1 MSPWHPDQ
9 RLGELAPRLDHA
21 RRIAWRLGGGLL
33 AASVLVGLFQAQA
46 LFQGYLLAYLFILGF
61 ALGSLGLTL
70 LHNVTGGNWGM
81 AIRRVLEGGM
91 ATLPACALLFLPI
104 AVAVYFF
111 EGAGVFPW
119 ADPETVARDGL
130 LQHKAPY
137 LNAEFFLARAAVY
150 FGAWLLLALR
160 LRALAD
166 ERERAGETDPMG
178 PLSKRL
184 RSLSAPG
191 LGLYG
196 LTMSFAA
203 FDWAMSLEPHWFS
216 TLYGLIFVVG
226 QVLSAMALA
235 VAFTG
240 WLAATP
246 NYRAQLTVD
255 RFHDLGKLLFAFVM
269 LWAYVAYSQY
279 LIIWSGNLAE
289 ETPWYLARSH
299 MGWKAVAI
307 FLFSFHF
314 FLPFGALLSRS
325 AKRNVTFLTCVAA
338 ALVGLRAVDFY
349 WLIVP
354 AYPHQSAVSHALHIL
369 MLLGMASLWAALF
382 LQKLRGRPLVVSE
395 ELRVPEGKQG
405 EVPAH

>member
-9 RLGELAPRLDHA
+9 RFGDIAPRLDRV
-21 RRIAWRLGGGLL
+21 RRLAWGLGGGLL
-33 AASVLVGLFQAQA
+33 GASVLLGLFQGES

-70 LHNVTGGNWGM
+70 LHNITGGNWGM
-81 AIRRVLEGGM
+81 AIRRILEGGM

-104 AVAVYFF
+104 VVVVMFF
-111 EGAGVFPW
+111 DGAGVFPW
-119 ADPETVARDGL
+119 ADPETVAGDAL

-137 LNAEFFLARAAVY
+137 LNAKFFVARAGVYFALWLFLA
-150 FGAWLLLALR
+150 WR

-166 ERERAGETDPMG
+166 ERERVAETDPMG

-246 NYRAQLTVD
+246 AYRAQLTVD

-349 WLIVP
+349 WLVVP
-354 AYPHQSAVSHALHIL
+354 AFPHQGVLAQGLHIL
-369 MLLGMASLWAALF
+369 MLLGMASLWAGLF
-382 LQKLRGRPLVVSE
+382 LHKLRGRPLVVTEADLASAGA
-395 ELRVPEGKQG
+395 PG
-405 EVPAH
+405 EAAAH